1 MRGIARTSLL
11 AALTA
16 TAMAVFCPLQRVAAQ
31 QPKQGGVLT
40 HVVESEPNSIDCHA
54 SATSFTI
61 QLVAP
66 HYSTLLKYD
75 PAAYPKIVG
84 DLAESWLISPD
95 GMTYTFKLLPDVL
108 FHDGSALTA
117 ADIKATYERL
127 RNPPEGIIS
136 ARQEQFVDIDS
147 IETPDPLTVIFK
159 LKKPNAA
166 FLSLLASPW
175 NCVYSA
181 KKLAEDPNYPAKQP
195 MGTGP
200 FKFVEYVKGSHWTG
214 ERFEG
219 YFRKGHPYLDGI
231 KAVFIS
237 GAGVINALAGG
248 QVDGTFFLLSPAS
261 AKRLEQ
267 SLGNKMIFPTSSF
280 NITTFVTVNTTKPPF
295 DNPKIRKA
303 LNLALDRREAT
314 IFLKDLA
321 NIERPALLMP
331 TAATIRT
338 PDAEIMKLPGF
349 NDDAK
354 TTVARREQAKALLKE
369 AGQEKLKVVLL
380 NRNIRTPWE
389 PLGVYVLDQLRK
401 IGVDATQILAET
413 PQYFSMLRDR
423 SYDLAIDFNNT
434 TGVDPNEVLIK
445 FLPGS
450 PNNYSGA
457 KDDHLTE
464 IFNKQSQLNDDELR
478 QKLVRDF
485 EMRTLEQGYVLPIF
499 NGDRLIAYYA
509 YVKGFQLMPS
519 TVLGLDMGD
528 VWLDK

>member
-1 MRGIARTSLL
+1 MARVACKKWLSV
-11 AALTA
+11 LTA
-16 TAMAVFCPLQRVAAQ
+16 CTVIALCAGQNAEAQ
-31 QPKQGGVLT
+31 QPKRGGVLT

-84 DLAESWLISPD
+84 DLAESWEMSPD
-95 GMTYTFKLLPDVL
+95 GRTYTFKLVPDVR
-108 FHDGSALTA
+108 FHDGNALTS
-117 ADIKATYERL
+117 ADIKASYERL

-136 ARQEQFVDIDS
+136 ARKEQLGDIDS
-147 IETPDPLTVIFK
+147 IETPDPLTVVFK

-166 FLSLLASPW
+166 FPSLLASPW
-175 NCVYSA
+175 NCIYSA
-181 KKLAEDPNYPAKQP
+181 QKLAEDPNYPAKQP

-200 FKFVEYVKGSHWTG
+200 FKFVEYVKGSHWTA
-214 ERFEG
+214 ERFDG

-231 KAVFIS
+231 KAVFIN
-237 GAGVINALAGG
+237 GPGVINALAGG

-261 AKRLEQ
+261 AARLDQ
-267 SLGNKMIFPTSSF
+267 TLGNKMVFPKSSF

-295 DNPKIRKA
+295 DNPKVREA
-303 LNLALDRREAT
+303 LNLAIDRKEAL

-321 NIERPALLMP
+321 NLERAALLMP
-331 TAATIRT
+331 TAASIRT
-338 PDAEIMKLPGF
+338 TDAEIQKLPGF

-354 TTVARREQAKALLKE
+354 AAAARRERAKALLKE
-369 AGQEKLKVVLL
+369 AGYAKLKVVLL
-380 NRNIRTPWE
+380 NRNIRSPWE
-389 PLGVYVLDQLRK
+389 PLGVFVLDQLRK
-401 IGVDATQILAET
+401 VGIEATQILAET

-423 SYDLAIDFNNT
+423 TYDLAIDFNNT
-434 TGVDPNEVLIK
+434 TGVDPNEVLVK

-457 KDDHLTE
+457 KDDRLVE
-464 IFNKQSQLNDDELR
+464 LFDKQSGTTDVEER
-478 QKLVRDF
+478 QKLVREF
-485 EMRTLEQGYVLPIF
+485 ELRTFEQGYVLPIF
-499 NGDRLIAYYA
+499 NGDRLIAHYA

>member
-1 MRGIARTSLL
+1 MACAASKNWLWFL
-11 AALTA
+11 AVAA
-16 TAMAVFCPLQRVAAQ
+16 VMAVSAGQNADAQ
-31 QPKQGGVLT
+31 QPKRGGVLT

-75 PAAYPKIVG
+75 PVAYPKIVG
-84 DLAESWLISPD
+84 DLADSWQASPD
-95 GMTYTFKLLPDVL
+95 GTAYTFKLVPGVL
-108 FHDGSALTA
+108 FHDGSTLTS

-136 ARQEQFVDIDS
+136 ARKEQLADIDS
-147 IETPDPLTVIFK
+147 IETPDPLTVVFK

-166 FLSLLASPW
+166 FPSLVASPW
-175 NCVYSA
+175 NCIYSA

-200 FKFVEYVKGSHWTG
+200 FKFVEYVKGSHWIA
-214 ERFEG
+214 ERFDG

-237 GAGVINALAGG
+237 GPGVINALAGG

-261 AKRLEQ
+261 AKRLQQ
-267 SLGNKMIFPTSSF
+267 SLGDKMVFPTNSF
-280 NITTFVTVNTTKPPF
+280 NIVNFVTVNTTKPPF
-295 DNPKIRKA
+295 DDLRVRQA
-303 LNLALDRREAT
+303 LNLAIDRREGM
-314 IFLKDLA
+314 IFLKDLT
-321 NIERPALLMP
+321 NSERSALLMP
-331 TAATIRT
+331 TSATVRV
-338 PDAEIMKLPGF
+338 PDADIMKLPGY

-354 TTVARREQAKALLKE
+354 AAAARREKAKSLLKE

-380 NRNIRTPWE
+380 NRNIRSPWE
-389 PLGVYVLDQLRK
+389 PQGIFILDQFRK

-423 SYDLAIDFNNT
+423 TYDVALDFNNT

-457 KDDHLTE
+457 KDDRLVE
-464 IFNKQSQLNDDELR
+464 LFDRQSRTSDVEER
-478 QKLVRDF
+478 QKLVREF
-485 EMRTLEQGYVLPIF
+485 EMRTFEQAYVLPMF
-499 NGDRLIAYYA
+499 NGDRLVAYYS
-509 YVKGFQLMPS
+509 YVKGFHLMPS
-519 TVLGLDMGD
+519 TVLGLDMAD